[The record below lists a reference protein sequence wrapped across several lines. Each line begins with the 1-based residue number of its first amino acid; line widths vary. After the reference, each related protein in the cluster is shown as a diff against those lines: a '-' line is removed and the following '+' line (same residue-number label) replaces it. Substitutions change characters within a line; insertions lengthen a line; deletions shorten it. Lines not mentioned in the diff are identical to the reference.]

1 MSVAPSLLEILTE
14 AQRVL
19 RIGERPERLL
29 DADGMGLRSCTWIWV
44 RNNEPRGCIG
54 CHEDGELTPDAPAPA
69 SDDRLIGLGIRC
81 DEHDAA
87 ESAEPD
93 PTPPRPA
100 RTRRNPAEQE

>member
-1 MSVAPSLLEILTE
+1 MTKPNPFRDTPFPA
-14 AQRVL
+14 AGGAYR
-19 RIGERPERLL
+19 
-29 DADGMGLRSCTWIWV
+29 C
-44 RNNEPRGCIG
+44 
-54 CHEDGELTPDAPAPA
+54 EDGELTPDAPAPA

-93 PTPPRPA
+93 PTPPRPV